1 MSTVVVTNMPFWA
14 EKIGMPRTLGVEFP
28 FGHILG
34 QAQNRQMQMRVI
46 RQALAILE
54 QASMPGTVVHSDEA
68 WPTSF
73 EEACRI
79 SHPDTAPPIGA
90 EMGRYIGSF
99 LRGMRRGKG

>member
-14 EKIGMPRTLGVEFP
+14 EKIGVPRTLGVESP

-34 QAQNRQMQMRVI
+34 QPHNRQMQMQVV
-46 RQALAILE
+46 RQALAVLE
-54 QASMPGTVVHSDEA
+54 EASMPGTVVHSDEP

-79 SHPDTAPPIGA
+79 SRPDAAPPIAA

-99 LRGMRRGKG
+99 LRGMRRGKR